1 MVVFDEI
8 VELIERALRDVA
20 VGDGWLDLAPWSIVG
35 RVGCYRG
42 RGVVRIVVEGVVEG
56 GDVLFLVGV
65 GGWCLIVRVIRR

>member
-20 VGDGWLDLAPWSIVG
+20 VGDCWLDLAPGSIVI

-42 RGVVRIVVEGVVEG
+42 RGVVLVVVEGVVEG
-56 GDVLFLVGV
+56 GDVLSLVGV
-65 GGWCLIVRVIRR
+65 GGGCLIVRVIRR

>member
-35 RVGCYRG
+35 RVGCYCG

-56 GDVLFLVGV
+56 GDVLFLAPVGYTLKP
-65 GGWCLIVRVIRR
+65 WCMKR